1 VPFEAGVALSVVVR
15 WVPIKTRCEW
25 HASGTAGEDDPG
37 SGVADR
43 HRLNH
48 RVRLV
53 LGDHC
58 LAGRSLEGAGPVP
71 HRLVVG
77 ADFVTISGR
86 SRCIHRPSRGVL
98 PTARRRRGSIKRT
111 RWAWVAWSM
120 LAVFIVSMVF
130 GIILAVANGTFQQ
143 DAANQVMLFV
153 GFSAFMVVGARI
165 VAHRPSNAIGW
176 IFSAIALLAFTGQLA
191 SEYATHAY
199 VTRPGSLPGAILAAW
214 YASWVWFLVVALALV
229 FTPLLFPTG
238 RLLSPGWRPAAWLA
252 GVMTVALTVLG
263 ALQADLDVSADQ
275 VTANPDRAGLDARP
289 GGEHGR
295 RRAIH
300 PVGSPDRGGLRVAG
314 GPVSAV
320 TGRGAPAAEVV
331 YLRGRAVAAGIAGRL
346 PACTG
351 WRLGLRRRHRV
362 PAGGGRHRHPPLS
375 VVRHRPADQPY
386 PGLRAAHRPG

>member
-1 VPFEAGVALSVVVR
+1 MPTPRSQSQIGQNRHLRRQRTVPFEAGVALSVVVR

-176 IFSAIALLAFTGQLA
+176 IFSGHRVASRPWCKRATG
-191 SEYATHAY
+191 
-199 VTRPGSLPGAILAAW
+199 VGSLE
-214 YASWVWFLVVALALV
+214 
-229 FTPLLFPTG
+229 
-238 RLLSPGWRPAAWLA
+238 PARARRRTYTR
-252 GVMTVALTVLG
+252 GIR
-263 ALQADLDVSADQ
+263 SI
-275 VTANPDRAGLDARP
+275 PDRA
-289 GGEHGR
+289 
-295 RRAIH
+295 H
-300 PVGSPDRGGLRVAG
+300 PR
-314 GPVSAV
+314 
-320 TGRGAPAAEVV
+320 
-331 YLRGRAVAAGIAGRL
+331 
-346 PACTG
+346 
-351 WRLGLRRRHRV
+351 
-362 PAGGGRHRHPPLS
+362 
-375 VVRHRPADQPY
+375 
-386 PGLRAAHRPG
+386 